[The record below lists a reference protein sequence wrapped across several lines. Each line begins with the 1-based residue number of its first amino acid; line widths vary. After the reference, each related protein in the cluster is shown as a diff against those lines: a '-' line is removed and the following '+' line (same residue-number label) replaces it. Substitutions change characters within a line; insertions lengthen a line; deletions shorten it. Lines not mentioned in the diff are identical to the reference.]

1 MPVMN
6 EKEEQTVPGI
16 FFELK
21 LPLYGYSIGYFTEV
35 SGLSGE
41 METLSY
47 NEGGRNDRVHRL
59 PTRMKH
65 PNLVLKRGVTNRA
78 ELEIWFDKVSASPEP
93 KTIQLTMYNQQLE
106 KMRAWSFANA
116 YPVKWTGPTF
126 NVGQNQYATEAIEIA
141 HDGIEIV
148 PG

>member
-6 EKEEQTVPGI
+6 VKEEQTVPAI

-21 LPLYGYSIGYFTEV
+21 LQVMGRTIGYFTEV

-78 ELEIWFDKVSASPEP
+78 ELELWFDKVAASPEQ
-93 KTIQLTMYNQQLE
+93 KTIQLTMYNEGLE
-106 KMRAWSFANA
+106 KIRGWSFENA

-126 NVGQNQYATEAIEIA
+126 NVGQNQFATEAIEIA
-141 HDGIEIV
+141 HAGIKV
-148 PG
+148 VQV

>member
-1 MPVMN
+1 MAQHTK
-6 EKEEQTVPGI
+6 KEQETVPAI

-21 LPLYGYSIGYFTEV
+21 LTVLGRTLGYYTEV

-65 PNLVLKRGVTNRA
+65 PNLVLKRGATSLD
-78 ELEIWFDKVSASPEP
+78 ELEKWFDAVATSPEP
-93 KTIQLTMYNQQLE
+93 TTITLTMYNSALE
-106 KMRAWSFANA
+106 RIRGWTFEGA

-126 NVGQNQYATEAIEIA
+126 NVAQNAYATEAIEIA
-141 HDGIEIV
+141 HEGIKV
-148 PG
+148 A

>member
-1 MPVMN
+1 MPV
-6 EKEEQTVPGI
+6 KEEETVPGI

-21 LPLYGYSIGYFTEV
+21 LDVQGRSIGYFTEV

-65 PNLVLKRGVTNRA
+65 PNLVLKRGVTSLT
-78 ELEIWFDKVSASPEP
+78 ELEKWFDAVSTDPQQTSI
-93 KTIQLTMYNQQLE
+93 TLTMYDQELN
-106 KMRAWSFANA
+106 RIRGWTFAAA

-126 NVGQNQYATEAIEIA
+126 NVSQNQFATEAIEIA
-141 HDGIEIV
+141 HEGIKV
-148 PG
+148 V

>member
-1 MPVMN
+1 MPV
-6 EKEEQTVPGI
+6 KEEETVPAI

-21 LPLYGYSIGYFTEV
+21 LDVLGRSVGYFTEV

-65 PNLVLKRGVTNRA
+65 PNLVLKRGVTSLT
-78 ELEIWFDKVSASPEP
+78 ELEKWFDAVSSSPEQ
-93 KTIQLTMYNQQLE
+93 TSITLTMYDAELT
-106 KMRAWSFANA
+106 RVRGWTFTAA

-126 NVGQNQYATEAIEIA
+126 NVAQNQFATEAIEIA
-141 HDGIEIV
+141 HEGIQV
-148 PG
+148 V

>member
-1 MPVMN
+1 MN
-6 EKEEQTVPGI
+6 VKEEQNVPAN
-16 FFELK
+16 FFEL
-21 LPLYGYSIGYFTEV
+21 

-65 PNLVLKRGVTNRA
+65 PNLVLKRGVTSLT
-78 ELEIWFDKVSASPEP
+78 ELEKWFDAVSGNPEQ
-93 KTIQLTMYNQQLE
+93 TTVTLTMYDEGLNRIRGWQFH
-106 KMRAWSFANA
+106 SA

-126 NVGQNQYATEAIEIA
+126 NVGQNQFATEAIEIA
-141 HDGIEIV
+141 HEGIEV
-148 PG
+148 A

>member
-1 MPVMN
+1 MTTMN
-6 EKEEQTVPGI
+6 VKEEQTVPAI

-21 LPLYGYSIGYFTEV
+21 LNVLGRSIGYFTEV

-65 PNLVLKRGVTNRA
+65 PNLVLKRGVTSLT
-78 ELEIWFDKVSASPEP
+78 ELEKWFDAVSGNPEP
-93 KTIQLTMYNQQLE
+93 TTVTLTMYDEGLN
-106 KMRAWSFANA
+106 RIRGWSFAAA

-126 NVGQNQYATEAIEIA
+126 NVGQNAFATEAIEIA
-141 HDGIEIV
+141 HEGIEV
-148 PG
+148 A

>member
-1 MPVMN
+1 MQV
-6 EKEEQTVPGI
+6 KEEQTVPAI

-21 LPLYGYSIGYFTEV
+21 LNVLGRSIGYFTEV

-65 PNLVLKRGVTNRA
+65 PNLVLKRGVTSLT
-78 ELEIWFDKVSASPEP
+78 ELEKWFDAVSGNPETT
-93 KTIQLTMYNQQLE
+93 TITLTMYDEGLNRIRGWQFH
-106 KMRAWSFANA
+106 SA

-126 NVGQNQYATEAIEIA
+126 NVGQNQFATEAIEIA
-141 HDGIEIV
+141 HEGIEV
-148 PG
+148 V

>member
-1 MPVMN
+1 MPKTVK
-6 EKEEQTVPGI
+6 KEETVPAI

-21 LPLYGYSIGYFTEV
+21 LNVLGRSIGYFTEV

-65 PNLVLKRGVTNRA
+65 PNLVLKRGVTSLV
-78 ELEIWFDKVSASPEP
+78 ELEKWFDAVAANPEP
-93 KTIQLTMYNQQLE
+93 TTVTLTMYDEGLN
-106 KMRAWSFANA
+106 RIRGWSFASA

-126 NVGQNQYATEAIEIA
+126 NVGQGGQFATEAIEIA
-141 HDGIEIV
+141 HEGIEV
-148 PG
+148 A

>member
-1 MPVMN
+1 MTV
-6 EKEEQTVPGI
+6 KEEQTVPAI

-21 LPLYGYSIGYFTEV
+21 LDVQGRSIGYFTEV

-65 PNLVLKRGVTNRA
+65 PNLVLKRGVTSLS
-78 ELEIWFDKVSASPEP
+78 ELEKWFDAVASSPEP
-93 KTIQLTMYNQQLE
+93 TTITLTMYNEGLE
-106 KMRAWSFANA
+106 KVRAWSFANA

-126 NVGQNQYATEAIEIA
+126 NVAQNAFATEAIEIA
-141 HDGIEIV
+141 HEGIMV
-148 PG
+148 V

>member
-1 MPVMN
+1 MPV
-6 EKEEQTVPGI
+6 KEEQTVPAI

-21 LPLYGYSIGYFTEV
+21 LDVQGRSIGYFTEV

-65 PNLVLKRGVTNRA
+65 PNLVLKRGVTSLN
-78 ELEIWFDKVSASPEP
+78 ELEKWFDAVSTSPEQ
-93 KTIQLTMYNQQLE
+93 TSVTLTMYNEALE
-106 KMRAWSFANA
+106 KVRAWSFAGA

-126 NVGQNQYATEAIEIA
+126 NVGQNQFATEAIEIA
-141 HDGIEIV
+141 HEGIKV
-148 PG
+148 V